1 MDSALGSGPRGRW
14 FKSTR
19 PDFQMDTNPT
29 IIPLFSAD
37 VIARRVEELGVEIA
51 EDYAGKNPL
60 LVGVLKGAWVFMADL
75 SRAITIPH
83 QCDFI
88 QVSSYGSGTESTGE
102 VRFLTDIST
111 PIAKRHVI
119 LVEDIVDT
127 GLTLSNL
134 VNRLKERNPA
144 SVAICSLLDKPE
156 RRKTSV
162 HIDYLGFVIPN
173 KFVIGY
179 GVDWDEK
186 FRHLP
191 YIGYLEF

>member
-1 MDSALGSGPRGRW
+1 
-14 FKSTR
+14 
-19 PDFQMDTNPT
+19 MDTNPT